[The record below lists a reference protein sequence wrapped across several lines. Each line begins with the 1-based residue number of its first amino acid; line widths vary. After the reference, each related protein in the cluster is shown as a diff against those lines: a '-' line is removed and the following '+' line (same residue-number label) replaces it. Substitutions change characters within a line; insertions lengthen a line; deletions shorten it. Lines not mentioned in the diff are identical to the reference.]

1 MSKPVV
7 RVVGLGPGDSRWLT
21 QSTVTALSG
30 APVARLRTRHHPA
43 AEQFG
48 DVESY
53 DQWYER
59 AESFEELYA
68 DIARDLARL
77 AHESPNHEVV
87 YAVPGS
93 PVVAEHTVEL
103 LVADETLDVRIEPAV
118 SVIDMACA
126 ALGRDPMTAQ
136 LRIVDALSGA
146 GPLLG
151 PGPLLV
157 LQTYSPEVL
166 AVAADRLPPE
176 ASVTVLHH
184 LGLETQQIVTL
195 PAYEL
200 ASFGAADH
208 LTSLWIDEVRTA
220 GAASDDLVALMHLL
234 RQECAWDIEQTH
246 ESLLRHL
253 LEESYEAIDA
263 LEEYA
268 RALNG
273 EGDIDATAAHAEEEL
288 GDLLFQIVFH
298 AELGSEEDRFSFTSL
313 ADGVRNKLI
322 ARHPHVFGD
331 VEVKTAEE
339 AASRWEQLKKVE
351 KQRESVT
358 DGIAWQLPGLVLHA
372 KLLRKAR
379 AVGLPITPG
388 SEALDT
394 LRTLVAELSVAAT
407 QNDDATVE
415 PDTEVL
421 WGQVVSA
428 LSALARWNGID
439 LESVARHEALRLRD
453 EIIEAEGLSHA
464 SPTD

>member
-7 RVVGLGPGDSRWLT
+7 RVVGLGPGDRRWLT
-21 QSTVTALSG
+21 QSTVEALTTA
-30 APVARLRTRHHPA
+30 ATARLRTRKHPA
-43 AEQFG
+43 ADEFA
-48 DVESY
+48 DVDSY
-53 DQWYER
+53 DDWYER
-59 AESFEELYA
+59 ADSFEELYA
-68 DIARDLARL
+68 DIAADLARL
-77 AHESPNHEVV
+77 AHAAPSGEVV

-103 LVADETLDVRIEPAV
+103 LLADPSLEVRIEPAV

-126 ALGRDPMTAQ
+126 ALGRDPMAAQ
-136 LRIVDALSGA
+136 LRIVDALSGT

-157 LQTYSPEVL
+157 LQAYSPEVL
-166 AVAADRLPPE
+166 AIVADRLP
-176 ASVTVLHH
+176 ADSSVVVLHH
-184 LGLETQQIVTL
+184 LGLATQELVTV
-195 PAYEL
+195 PAAEL
-200 ASFGAADH
+200 ASFSAADH
-208 LTSLWIDEVRTA
+208 LTSLWVDEIRTA

-268 RALNG
+268 RALD
-273 EGDIDATAAHAEEEL
+273 GDGDVEATAAHAEEEL
-288 GDLLFQIVFH
+288 GDLLFQIIFH
-298 AELGSEEDRFSFTSL
+298 AELGGEEGRFDFTSL

-322 ARHPHVFGD
+322 SRHPHVFGD

-351 KQRESVT
+351 KHRESVT

-379 AVGLPITPG
+379 AVGLSITEG
-388 SEALDT
+388 SEALDEVRALASRLT
-394 LRTLVAELSVAAT
+394 PSSS
-407 QNDDATVE
+407 QSDDVTVE
-415 PDTEVL
+415 PDVELL
-421 WGQVVSA
+421 WGQILSS

-439 LESVARHEALRLRD
+439 LESIARREALRLRD
-453 EIIEAEGLSHA
+453 EIVAAEGLS
-464 SPTD
+464 